1 VGTPIKNPAI
11 FGGVFNWGR
20 MDLDSTPV
28 RPNCSKQ
35 FGTPQ
40 GQSPR
45 RRWTGIGQQ
54 ADHQSPWI
62 YTLFD
67 FT

>member
-1 VGTPIKNPAI
+1 
-11 FGGVFNWGR
+11 